1 MQLQA
6 ALSGRDVLGIAK
18 TGSGKTAAF
27 VLPMVVHISQ
37 QARVR
42 QGEGP
47 IGVVLAPTRELA
59 EQIHQDARR
68 CALLSLGAA
77 ALCRDSVA
85 GKSHSRYN
93 GYRFRSSYLFQNL
106 GCPSVGVNTQ
116 KIVCRGEN
124 FCMVSLAYSRICRNE
139 IRLCSCWQRGRCY

>member
-1 MQLQA
+1 MQA

-68 CALLSLGAA
+68 CALLSLGAV
-77 ALCRDSVA
+77 ALCRDLIA
-85 GKSHSRYN
+85 GELQVTLVIMITCYVMTDDAVITDTA
-93 GYRFRSSYLFQNL
+93 FRSSFLVSRSRVPMF
-106 GCPSVGVNTQ
+106 
-116 KIVCRGEN
+116 RGEHPTN
-124 FCMVSLAYSRICRNE
+124 NCL
-139 IRLCSCWQRGRCY
+139 LG